1 MTRASW
7 GDYALL
13 GLLALL
19 WGSSYLWTKVAVAEI
34 PPVTLIALRVTGAA
48 ALLLAV
54 LAAAGGRLPSDPGTW
69 GRLFV
74 QSVLN
79 STGAWTILAWGQQHV
94 PAGLASVLNS
104 TSPVFVLLATLAL
117 SGRGAV
123 GPRRAAG
130 ATLGLVGV
138 VLIVGPGVLAGLGA
152 EVAGQAACLLGAVLY
167 AGAALHGPRLS
178 HLSPLAA
185 AAGTMLCAS
194 AALVPA
200 ALVLDAPWTLEPSPR
215 ALAAAAALALLS
227 TGVAL
232 LIYFRL
238 VRTLGPLGVASQS
251 YLRAGVGV
259 ALGVA
264 LLAERPSALDLAG
277 LAAAILGV
285 ALINW
290 PASTPRKAAAKA

>member
-1 MTRASW
+1 MTRPPL
-7 GDYALL
+7 GEYALL
-13 GLLALL
+13 GLLAAL
-19 WGSSYLWTKVAVAEI
+19 WGSSYLLIRVAVAEI

-54 LAAAGGRLPSDPGTW
+54 LAAARGRLPSDAHSW

-79 STGAWTILAWGQQHV
+79 STGAWTILAWGQQFV

-130 ATLGLVGV
+130 AALGLFGV
-138 VLIVGPGVLAGLGA
+138 VLIVGPAVLAGLGA
-152 EVAGQAACLLGAVLY
+152 EVAGQAACLLGALLY
-167 AGAALHGPRLS
+167 AGAALYAPRLS
-178 HLSPLAA
+178 NLSPLVA

-194 AALVPA
+194 AVLVPA
-200 ALVLDAPWTLEPSPR
+200 ALVLDAPWKLAPSQR
-215 ALAAAAALALLS
+215 ALAATATLAVLS
-227 TGVAL
+227 TGIAL

-251 YLRAGVGV
+251 YLRAGFGV
-259 ALGVA
+259 ALGMA
-264 LLAERPSALDLAG
+264 LLGERPSLLDLAG

-285 ALINW
+285 ALVNW
-290 PASTPRKAAAKA
+290 PARAVANAASKA

>member
-1 MTRASW
+1 MTRALW
-7 GDYALL
+7 GNYALL

-19 WGSSYLWTKVAVAEI
+19 WGSSYLWIKVAVAEI
-34 PPVTLIALRVTGAA
+34 PPVTLIALRVTGGA

-54 LAAAGGRLPSDPGTW
+54 LGVAGGRLPSDRASW

-94 PAGLASVLNS
+94 SAGLASVLNS
-104 TSPVFVLLATLAL
+104 TSPVFVLLATLTL

-123 GPRRAAG
+123 GAHRAWG
-130 ATLGLVGV
+130 AALGLLGV

-152 EVAGQAACLLGAVLY
+152 EVAGQAACLLGALLY
-167 AGAALHGPRLS
+167 AGAALYAPRLS
-178 HLSPLAA
+178 HLSPLTA

-194 AALVPA
+194 ATLVPA
-200 ALVLDAPWTLEPSPR
+200 ALVLDAPWTLAPSPH

-264 LLAERPSALDLAG
+264 LFGERPSVLDLAG

-290 PASTPRKAAAKA
+290 PASAPRKAAARP

>member
-1 MTRASW
+1 MTRAPW

-19 WGSSYLWTKVAVAEI
+19 WGSSYLWIKLAVAEI

-54 LAAAGGRLPSDPGTW
+54 LTAAGGRVPSDPGTW

-104 TSPVFVLLATLAL
+104 TSPVFVLLAALAL
-117 SGRGAV
+117 SGGAAV
-123 GPRRAAG
+123 RARRAFG
-130 ATLGLVGV
+130 AALGLTGV
-138 VLIVGPGVLAGLGA
+138 VLIVEPGVLAGLGA
-152 EVAGQAACLLGAVLY
+152 QVAGQAACLLGALLY
-167 AGAALHGPRLS
+167 AGAALYAPRLS

-194 AALVPA
+194 AVLAPA
-200 ALVLDAPWTLEPSPR
+200 ALVLDAP
-215 ALAAAAALALLS
+215 
-227 TGVAL
+227 
-232 LIYFRL
+232 
-238 VRTLGPLGVASQS
+238 
-251 YLRAGVGV
+251 
-259 ALGVA
+259 
-264 LLAERPSALDLAG
+264 
-277 LAAAILGV
+277 
-285 ALINW
+285 
-290 PASTPRKAAAKA
+290 